1 MNDPQSRIDPEFTAL
16 PLRELAD
23 AALTQARSL
32 GAQHADFRA
41 ERIRGQQIGLSD
53 GNPQTLFDADD
64 TGLAVRVIV
73 DGTWGFASAVDLSS
87 DGAAQA
93 ARQAVEVAHVA
104 AAMNT
109 EPIELAPE
117 PGYGE
122 VSWVSAYDVDPFTIS
137 VADKVALL
145 AQWSRE
151 LLAHPAVSHV
161 DASLQQVRECKF
173 YSDGATTATQQRVR
187 LHPQITATA
196 IAGDGRFDTMRTLA
210 PPAGRGYEFLG
221 GHGWDFAA
229 ELAELPELLAAK
241 LAAPSVE
248 PGRYDLVIDPSN
260 LWLTIHESIGHATEL
275 DRALG
280 YEAAYAGTSFATP
293 DKLGHLQ
300 YGSGVMHVTGDRTA
314 EHGLATVGY
323 DDEGVA
329 AQSWDLISD
338 GILAGYQLDRRMAQL
353 QGFGRSNGCAF
364 SDGPGHMPMQRM
376 ANVSLQPAAR
386 RTVHRRA
393 HRRGGTRDL
402 HPGRQELV
410 DRHAAV
416 QLPVHRP
423 AVLQDRERA
432 AGRAAARRGLS
443 GHHDRLLG
451 LDGSRRRPA
460 DLRARRRVQL
470 RQGPARPGRPGQPRL
485 PGRPAA
491 RRPDS
496 QHRGRGSNMSATT
509 GISPAETVERAL
521 EAARSDDCIVIA
533 EETSAANLRWAGNT
547 LTTNGVSGSRQL
559 TVIAID
565 RRGDGAAP
573 GIVSRAG
580 VRPDQIE
587 DVVRE
592 AEHAA
597 AEATPADDAG
607 ELIGADRSSFGI
619 NDGEPG
625 WDSPPG
631 HTEIGVLRDF
641 AAALGQAL
649 RAAEAADRKLYGFAE
664 HELTSTFLG
673 TSTGLRRR
681 YDQPT
686 GRVELNAKS
695 ADMARSAWTG
705 VATRDFT
712 DVDIAGLDA
721 GLTERLGWA
730 ERAVPLPAGRYE
742 TLLPPTAVSDLLTY
756 LYWSAGAKEAAEGRT
771 VFSQPGGGTRIGER
785 LSPMPVTLSSDPRA
799 PGLACAP
806 FVIAHASGPDS
817 SVFDNGL
824 PLHATSW
831 IRDGSLAALVSSR
844 HSAAVAGVPVTPAI
858 DNLTF
863 ATSAAEAPT
872 LEQMIA
878 STGRGLLLTCLW
890 YIREVDPQTLL
901 LTGLTR
907 DGVYLVEN
915 GEVVGAVN
923 NFRFNESPVGML
935 GRLLEVGAT
944 VPTLPRE
951 WGDYFNRAAMPPV
964 RVEGFNMSSVSQ
976 AS

>member
-1 MNDPQSRIDPEFTAL
+1 MS
-16 PLRELAD
+16 
-23 AALTQARSL
+23 
-32 GAQHADFRA
+32 
-41 ERIRGQQIGLSD
+41 
-53 GNPQTLFDADD
+53 
-64 TGLAVRVIV
+64 
-73 DGTWGFASAVDLSS
+73 
-87 DGAAQA
+87 
-93 ARQAVEVAHVA
+93 
-104 AAMNT
+104 
-109 EPIELAPE
+109 
-117 PGYGE
+117 
-122 VSWVSAYDVDPFTIS
+122 
-137 VADKVALL
+137 
-145 AQWSRE
+145 
-151 LLAHPAVSHV
+151 
-161 DASLQQVRECKF
+161 
-173 YSDGATTATQQRVR
+173 TT
-187 LHPQITATA
+187 
-196 IAGDGRFDTMRTLA
+196 
-210 PPAGRGYEFLG
+210 
-221 GHGWDFAA
+221 
-229 ELAELPELLAAK
+229 
-241 LAAPSVE
+241 
-248 PGRYDLVIDPSN
+248 
-260 LWLTIHESIGHATEL
+260 
-275 DRALG
+275 
-280 YEAAYAGTSFATP
+280 
-293 DKLGHLQ
+293 
-300 YGSGVMHVTGDRTA
+300 
-314 EHGLATVGY
+314 
-323 DDEGVA
+323 
-329 AQSWDLISD
+329 
-338 GILAGYQLDRRMAQL
+338 
-353 QGFGRSNGCAF
+353 
-364 SDGPGHMPMQRM
+364 
-376 ANVSLQPAAR
+376 
-386 RTVHRRA
+386 
-393 HRRGGTRDL
+393 
-402 HPGRQELV
+402 
-410 DRHAAV
+410 
-416 QLPVHRP
+416 
-423 AVLQDRERA
+423 
-432 AGRAAARRGLS
+432 
-443 GHHDRLLG
+443 
-451 LDGSRRRPA
+451 
-460 DLRARRRVQL
+460 
-470 RQGPARPGRPGQPRL
+470 
-485 PGRPAA
+485 
-491 RRPDS
+491 
-496 QHRGRGSNMSATT
+496 TT

-521 EAARSDDCIVIA
+521 AAARSDDCVVIA

-547 LTTNGVSGSRQL
+547 LTTNGVSRSRQL

-565 RRGDGAAP
+565 RRGDGAAT
-573 GIVSRAG
+573 GVVSRAG

-597 AEATPADDAG
+597 AEAAPAEDAG
-607 ELIGADRSSFGI
+607 ELIGAGQPGSFGG

-631 HTEIGVLRDF
+631 HTEIAILRDF
-641 AAALGQAL
+641 ATALGQTL
-649 RAAEAADRKLYGFAE
+649 RTAGAAGRKLYGFAE
-664 HELTSTFLG
+664 HGLTSTFLG
-673 TSTGLRRR
+673 TSAGLRRR
-681 YDQPT
+681 HDQPT

-695 ADMARSAWTG
+695 VDMARSAWTG

-730 ERAVPLPAGRYE
+730 ERAVSLPAGRYE

-771 VFSQPGGGTRIGER
+771 VFSKPGGGTRIGER
-785 LSPMPVTLSSDPRA
+785 LSPVPVTLSSDPRA
-799 PGLACAP
+799 LGLACAP

-863 ATSAAEAPT
+863 ATAAPTSGAGAPT

-944 VPTLPRE
+944 APTLPRE